1 MTNALV
7 LAHGALGGPWC
18 WQALTAQ
25 LETMEIRCV
34 AVDLDRGSLEA
45 DRAALQDEVDRL
57 ARADCR
63 VSAIGHSLGC
73 LPTALLDP
81 VTLRSVIFLA
91 GPVPGAGMPD
101 AAECVFPAVSK
112 AFERQAD
119 GRLSLPREVARDS
132 MYHRCTRAEADASLG
147 RLRPTFVYGARPA
160 PEPIWEAIP
169 ATYIECSD
177 DRMARPSFQRAIA
190 ARMPFSES
198 LDWDHSPM
206 IGRPDALAKIVGLAM
221 AKGR

>member
-1 MTNALV
+1 MTDALV

-18 WQALTAQ
+18 WQALTAR

-57 ARADCR
+57 TREDCR
-63 VSAIGHSLGC
+63 VSAVGHSLGC

-81 VTLRSVIFLA
+81 TTLRSVIFLA

-101 AAECVFPAVSK
+101 ATKCVFPAVARSFK
-112 AFERQAD
+112 RQAD
-119 GRLSLPREVARDS
+119 GRLSLPPEVALDS
-132 MYHRCTRAEADASLG
+132 MYHRCTRAEADASLE
-147 RLRPTFVYGARPA
+147 RLRPTFVYGPRPA

-169 ATYIECSD
+169 ATYIECTD
-177 DRMARPSFQRAIA
+177 DRMARPSFQRSIA
-190 ARMPFSES
+190 ERMRFAER

-206 IGRPDALAKIVGLAM
+206 IGQPDALAKMVGRAM
-221 AKGR
+221 ERGE